1 VFDPVARW
9 DTIKMV
15 LALAAQKSWFV
26 YQLDVKSAFLH
37 GELNEDV
44 FVDQPQGFIKRGEEH
59 KVYKLRRALY
69 GLKQAPRAWYSR
81 IEGYFIKEGFE
92 KCYCEHTLFVKTK
105 DGGKILIV
113 SLYVDDLI
121 FIRNNEDMFE
131 RFKESM
137 KKEFAMSDLGK
148 MKYFLGVEVI
158 QDHYGIFINQKKYAH
173 EVLERFGMLNSN

>member
-1 VFDPVARW
+1 
-9 DTIKMV
+9 M
-15 LALAAQKSWFV
+15 
-26 YQLDVKSAFLH
+26 
-37 GELNEDV
+37 
-44 FVDQPQGFIKRGEEH
+44 
-59 KVYKLRRALY
+59 
-69 GLKQAPRAWYSR
+69 
-81 IEGYFIKEGFE
+81 
-92 KCYCEHTLFVKTK
+92 KTE

-121 FIRNNEDMFE
+121 FTGNNEDMFE

-158 QDHYGIFINQKKYAH
+158 QDHHGIFINQMKYAH